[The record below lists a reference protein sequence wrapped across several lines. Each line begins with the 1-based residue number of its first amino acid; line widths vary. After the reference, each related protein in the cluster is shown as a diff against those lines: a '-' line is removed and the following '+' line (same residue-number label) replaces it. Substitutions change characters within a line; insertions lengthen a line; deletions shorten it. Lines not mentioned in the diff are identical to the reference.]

1 MKPPRENHRR
11 VICFGDSITHAQ
23 ACAEADRW
31 TTQLAFQLEKASPGG
46 FEVFN
51 RGIGGNTT
59 ALALD
64 RLQNDVIPFLPGL
77 VLIEFGINDAYV
89 FPWAK
94 IPRVALPGYMEN
106 LAEILRQVR
115 AAQGEAVL
123 IINHPITT
131 RMDQHPQGNNRSV
144 GANLKPY
151 SQAAREWAQNEN
163 LAVVDL
169 PELLKHEGVSMEDF
183 WSNDGI
189 HLSPLGNRHY
199 ANLVFSSLVK
209 TNAIHIN
216 PVK

>member
-1 MKPPRENHRR
+1 MKSPLENHRR

-31 TTQLAFQLEKASPGG
+31 TTQLAFQLEQASSSG

-64 RLQNDVIPFLPGL
+64 RIQNDVIPLLPGL

-123 IINHPITT
+123 IIKHPITT
-131 RMDQHPQGNNRSV
+131 RMDQHTQGNNKSA
-144 GANLKPY
+144 GANLEPY
-151 SQAAREWAQNEN
+151 SQEARAWARYEN

-169 PELLKHEGVSMEDF
+169 PELLKQEEVSMDEF
-183 WSNDGI
+183 WSNDGV
-189 HLSPLGNRHY
+189 HLSPLGNRLY
-199 ANLVFSSLVK
+199 ANFVYSSLVK
-209 TNAIHIN
+209 TNAIQIN

>member
-1 MKPPRENHRR
+1 MVGARPPCPRNL
-11 VICFGDSITHAQ
+11 A
-23 ACAEADRW
+23 ACSARW
-31 TTQLAFQLEKASPGG
+31 LISRSSSSVAIRSRSART
-46 FEVFN
+46 
-51 RGIGGNTT
+51 GGNTT
-59 ALALD
+59 ALGLD
-64 RLQNDVIPFLPGL
+64 RIQNDVIPLLPGL

-131 RMDQHPQGNNRSV
+131 RMDQHTQGNNKSV
-144 GANLKPY
+144 GANLEPY
-151 SQAAREWAQNEN
+151 SQEARAWARYEN

-169 PELLKHEGVSMEDF
+169 PELLKQEGVPMDEF
-183 WSNDGI
+183 WSNDGV
-189 HLSPLGNRHY
+189 HLSPLGNRLY
-199 ANLVFSSLVK
+199 ANFVYSSLVK
-209 TNAIHIN
+209 TNAIQIN

>member
-1 MKPPRENHRR
+1 MKSLTENHRR
-11 VICFGDSITHAQ
+11 VVCFGDSITHAQ
-23 ACAEADRW
+23 DCAEADRW
-31 TTQLAFQLEKASPGG
+31 TTQLAFQLEQASPGR

-64 RLQNDVIPFLPGL
+64 RIQNDVISLLPGL

-131 RMDQHPQGNNRSV
+131 RTDQHPQGNNKSV
-144 GANLKPY
+144 GANLEPY
-151 SQAAREWAQNEN
+151 SQEARAWARNEN
-163 LAVVDL
+163 LTVIDL
-169 PELLKHEGVSMEDF
+169 PELLKQEVVSMEEF
-183 WSNDGI
+183 WSDDGV
-189 HLSPLGNRHY
+189 HLSPLGNRLY
-199 ANLVFSSLVK
+199 ANFVFSSLVK
-209 TNAIHIN
+209 TNAFQFN
-216 PVK
+216 PEK

>member
-1 MKPPRENHRR
+1 MKSPRENHRR
-11 VICFGDSITHAQ
+11 VVCFGDSITHAQ

-31 TTQLAFQLEKASPGG
+31 TTQLAFQLEQASPGG

-64 RLQNDVIPFLPGL
+64 RIQNDVIPLLPGL

-131 RMDQHPQGNNRSV
+131 RTDQHPQGNNISV
-144 GANLKPY
+144 GENLELY
-151 SQAAREWAQNEN
+151 SQEARAWARNEN
-163 LAVVDL
+163 LTVIDL
-169 PELLKHEGVSMEDF
+169 PELLKQEVVSMEEF
-183 WSNDGI
+183 WSDDGV
-189 HLSPLGNRHY
+189 HLSPLGNRLY
-199 ANLVFSSLVK
+199 ANFVFSSLVK
-209 TNAIHIN
+209 TNAFQFN
-216 PVK
+216 PEK

>member
-1 MKPPRENHRR
+1 MKSPLENHRR
-11 VICFGDSITHAQ
+11 VVCFGDSITHAQ

-31 TTQLAFQLEKASPGG
+31 TTQLAFQLEQASSSG

-64 RLQNDVIPFLPGL
+64 RIQNDVIPLLPAL

-89 FPWAK
+89 FLWAK

-131 RMDQHPQGNNRSV
+131 RMDQHTQGNNKSV
-144 GANLKPY
+144 GANLEPY
-151 SQAAREWAQNEN
+151 SQEARAWARYEN

-169 PELLKHEGVSMEDF
+169 PELLKQEGVPMDEF
-183 WSNDGI
+183 WSNDGV
-189 HLSPLGNRHY
+189 HLSPLGNRLY
-199 ANLVFSSLVK
+199 ANFVYSSLVK
-209 TNAIHIN
+209 TNAIQIN

>member
-1 MKPPRENHRR
+1 MKSPLENHRR

-31 TTQLAFQLEKASPGG
+31 TTQLAFQLEQASPGR

-64 RLQNDVIPFLPGL
+64 RIQNDVISLLPGL

-131 RMDQHPQGNNRSV
+131 RTDQHPQGNNISV
-144 GANLKPY
+144 GANLEPY
-151 SQAAREWAQNEN
+151 SQEARAWARNEN
-163 LAVVDL
+163 LTVIDL
-169 PELLKHEGVSMEDF
+169 PELLKQEGVSMDEF
-183 WSNDGI
+183 WSDDGV
-189 HLSPLGNRHY
+189 HLSPLGNRLY
-199 ANLVFSSLVK
+199 ANFVFSSLVK
-209 TNAIHIN
+209 TNVFQFN
-216 PVK
+216 PEK

>member
-1 MKPPRENHRR
+1 MKSLTENHRR
-11 VICFGDSITHAQ
+11 VVCFGDSITHAQ
-23 ACAEADRW
+23 DCAEADRW
-31 TTQLAFQLEKASPGG
+31 TTQLAFQLEQASPGR

-64 RLQNDVIPFLPGL
+64 RIQNDVISLLPGL

-131 RMDQHPQGNNRSV
+131 RTDQHPQGNNKSV
-144 GANLKPY
+144 GANLEPY
-151 SQAAREWAQNEN
+151 SQEARAWARNEN
-163 LAVVDL
+163 LTVIDL
-169 PELLKHEGVSMEDF
+169 PELLKQEVVSMEEF
-183 WSNDGI
+183 WSDDGV
-189 HLSPLGNRHY
+189 HLSPLGNRLY
-199 ANLVFSSLVK
+199 ANFVFSSLVK
-209 TNAIHIN
+209 TNVFQFN
-216 PVK
+216 PEK

>member
-1 MKPPRENHRR
+1 MKSPRENHRR
-11 VICFGDSITHAQ
+11 VVCFGDSITHAQ

-31 TTQLAFQLEKASPGG
+31 TTQLAFQLEQASPGG

-64 RLQNDVIPFLPGL
+64 RIQNDVIPLLPGL

-131 RMDQHPQGNNRSV
+131 RTDQHPQGNNISV
-144 GANLKPY
+144 GENLELY
-151 SQAAREWAQNEN
+151 SQEARAWARNEN
-163 LAVVDL
+163 LTVIDL
-169 PELLKHEGVSMEDF
+169 PELLKQEVVSMEEF
-183 WSNDGI
+183 WSDDGV
-189 HLSPLGNRHY
+189 HLSPLGNRLY
-199 ANLVFSSLVK
+199 ANFVFSSLVK

>member
-1 MKPPRENHRR
+1 MKSPLENHRR

-31 TTQLAFQLEKASPGG
+31 TTQLAFQLEQASSSG

-64 RLQNDVIPFLPGL
+64 RIQNDVIPLLPGL

-94 IPRVALPGYMEN
+94 IPRVALPGCMEN

-131 RMDQHPQGNNRSV
+131 RTDQHPQGNNKSV
-144 GANLKPY
+144 GANLEPY
-151 SQAAREWAQNEN
+151 SQEARAWARYEN

-169 PELLKHEGVSMEDF
+169 PELLKQEGVPMDEF
-183 WSNDGI
+183 WSNDGV
-189 HLSPLGNRHY
+189 HLSPLGNRLY
-199 ANLVFSSLVK
+199 ANFAYSSLVK
-209 TNAIHIN
+209 TNAIQIN

>member
-1 MKPPRENHRR
+1 MKSPRENHRR
-11 VICFGDSITHAQ
+11 VVCFGDSITHAQ
-23 ACAEADRW
+23 DCAEADRW
-31 TTQLAFQLEKASPGG
+31 TTQLAFQLEQASPGR

-64 RLQNDVIPFLPGL
+64 RIQNDVISLLPGL

-131 RMDQHPQGNNRSV
+131 RADQHPQGNNISV
-144 GANLKPY
+144 GENLELY
-151 SQAAREWAQNEN
+151 SQEARAWARNEN
-163 LAVVDL
+163 LTVIDL
-169 PELLKHEGVSMEDF
+169 PELLKQEGVSMDEF
-183 WSNDGI
+183 WSDDGV
-189 HLSPLGNRHY
+189 HLSPLGNRLY
-199 ANLVFSSLVK
+199 ANFVFSSLVK
-209 TNAIHIN
+209 TNVFQFN
-216 PVK
+216 PEK

>member
-1 MKPPRENHRR
+1 MKSPLENHRR
-11 VICFGDSITHAQ
+11 IVCFGDSITHAQ
-23 ACAEADRW
+23 DCAEADRW
-31 TTQLAFQLEKASPGG
+31 TTQLAFQLEQASPGR

-64 RLQNDVIPFLPGL
+64 RIQNDVISLLPGL
-77 VLIEFGINDAYV
+77 VLIEFGINDTYV

-131 RMDQHPQGNNRSV
+131 RTDQHPQGNNISV
-144 GANLKPY
+144 GANLELY
-151 SQAAREWAQNEN
+151 SQEARAWARNEN
-163 LAVVDL
+163 LTVIDL
-169 PELLKHEGVSMEDF
+169 PELLKQEGVSMDEF
-183 WSNDGI
+183 WSDDGV
-189 HLSPLGNRHY
+189 HLSPLGNRLY
-199 ANLVFSSLVK
+199 ANFVFSSLVK
-209 TNAIHIN
+209 TNVFQFN
-216 PVK
+216 PEK

>member
-23 ACAEADRW
+23 DCAEADRW
-31 TTQLAFQLEKASPGG
+31 TTQLAFQLEQASPGR

-59 ALALD
+59 ALGLD
-64 RLQNDVIPFLPGL
+64 RIQNDVISLLPGL

-94 IPRVALPGYMEN
+94 IPRVALSGYMEN

-131 RMDQHPQGNNRSV
+131 RTDQHPQGNNKSV
-144 GANLKPY
+144 GANLEPY
-151 SQAAREWAQNEN
+151 SQEARAWARNEN
-163 LAVVDL
+163 LTVIDL
-169 PELLKHEGVSMEDF
+169 PELLKQEVVSMEEF
-183 WSNDGI
+183 WSDDGV
-189 HLSPLGNRHY
+189 HLSPLGNRLY
-199 ANLVFSSLVK
+199 ANFVFSSLVK
-209 TNAIHIN
+209 TNAFQFN
-216 PVK
+216 PEK

>member
-1 MKPPRENHRR
+1 MKSPLENHRR
-11 VICFGDSITHAQ
+11 VVCFGDSITHAQ

-31 TTQLAFQLEKASPGG
+31 TTQLAFQLEQASSSG

-64 RLQNDVIPFLPGL
+64 RIQNDVIPLLPGL

-131 RMDQHPQGNNRSV
+131 RTDQHPQGNNKSV
-144 GANLKPY
+144 NTNLEPY
-151 SQAAREWAQNEN
+151 S
-163 LAVVDL
+163 
-169 PELLKHEGVSMEDF
+169 
-183 WSNDGI
+183 
-189 HLSPLGNRHY
+189 
-199 ANLVFSSLVK
+199 
-209 TNAIHIN
+209 
-216 PVK
+216 